1 MAPRKRNEPRW
12 ITRNALGAI
21 HSAQLREHGGSP
33 IARDEGLLES
43 ALARPRQMWIYDNA
57 ADVSVLAAA
66 YAFGLLKNHLF
77 IDGNKGAAFTTAY
90 SFLGLNGHGFDA
102 AEPDVVTTMEL
113 AASGQISEAKLA
125 EWFRAGILDP

>member
-1 MAPRKRNEPRW
+1 M
-12 ITRNALGAI
+12 
-21 HSAQLREHGGSP
+21 
-33 IARDEGLLES
+33 RDEGLLES
-43 ALARPRQMWIYDNA
+43 ALARPRQKWIYDNA

-102 AEPDVVTTMEL
+102 AEPDVVTAMEL